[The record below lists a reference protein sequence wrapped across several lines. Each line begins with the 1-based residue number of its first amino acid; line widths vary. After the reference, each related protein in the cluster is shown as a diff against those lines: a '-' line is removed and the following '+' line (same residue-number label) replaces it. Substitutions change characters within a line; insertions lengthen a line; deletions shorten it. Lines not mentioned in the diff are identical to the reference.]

1 MVVFGGSGMYVTR
14 QDAYIDLSGFGA
26 DGLHWS
32 YVEHS
37 LHVPWFYITLS
48 RHSDGCTMRTM
59 LQTMDPYVLATVI
72 CSPSHDLSV
81 SDVML
86 VTPPYIN
93 GTESWQMEK
102 LLEYTQ
108 CHTKEH
114 GSFELFLVPGKDY
127 YAPQVILSTKDL
139 KLEQCIFYKTSEL

>member
-14 QDAYIDLSGFGA
+14 QEAYIDLSEFGA

-37 LHVPWFYITLS
+37 LQAPWFYITVS
-48 RHSDGCTMRTM
+48 RYTDRCTMRTM
-59 LQTMDPYVLATVI
+59 LQTMDPYVLAAVI
-72 CSPSHDLSV
+72 CNPSDDLSV

-108 CHTKEH
+108 CHTEEH
-114 GSFELFLVPGKDY
+114 GSFEFFLVPGKHY
-127 YAPQVILSTKDL
+127 YVPQFNLSTKNL
-139 KLEQCIFYKTSEL
+139 TLEQCIFYKSS

>member
-1 MVVFGGSGMYVTR
+1 MYVTR
-14 QDAYIDLSGFGA
+14 QEAYVDLSELGA

-37 LHVPWFYITLS
+37 LHAPWFYITLS
-48 RHSDGCTMRTM
+48 RHSDGCVMRTM

-72 CSPSHDLSV
+72 CSSSYDLCV

-86 VTPPYIN
+86 VTPPFIN

-108 CHTKEH
+108 CHTQEH
-114 GSFELFLVPGKDY
+114 GSFEFFLVPGKDY
-127 YAPQVILSTKDL
+127 YVPQVILSTEKL
-139 KLEQCIFYKTSEL
+139 KQEKCIFYKVCEV

>member
-1 MVVFGGSGMYVTR
+1 MYVTR
-14 QDAYIDLSGFGA
+14 QEAYIDLSEFDA

-37 LHVPWFYITLS
+37 LHAPWFYITLS
-48 RHSDGCTMRTM
+48 RHSDGCTKRSM
-59 LQTMDPYVLATVI
+59 LQTMDPHILATVI
-72 CSPSHDLSV
+72 CRPTHDSSV
-81 SDVML
+81 SNVML

-93 GTESWQMEK
+93 GTASWQMEE

-114 GSFELFLVPGKDY
+114 GSFESFVVPGKHY
-127 YAPQVILSTKDL
+127 YVPQVILSTNNL
-139 KLEQCIFYKTSEL
+139 MPEQCIFYKSSEL